1 MDPITAMAISA
12 GIQVVGGGISRM
24 VGSAMEPEFPHMPW
38 EKYKAQYYGTLKKE
52 FGRVEEESIARARL
66 EAGRTPLAL
75 GGAYLESVRAIQSR
89 MDEIFGV
96 EIGKFELAQV
106 GMQQQW
112 EMKKGEAEY
121 AQGLRSQERWS
132 SYISEI
138 TGAAAA
144 VPIAMYR
151 EEEYEK
157 WSGKFEEALKS
168 VKGVEGGYEGSRELL
183 DEWRE
188 VIDEM
193 RKFMGMGERE
203 ETRKAFTQSQMGI
216 PAIPGGTL

>member
-1 MDPITAMAISA
+1 MDPITAMAISG
-12 GIQVVGGGISRM
+12 GIQVVGGGISRI

-112 EMKKGEAEY
+112 EMKRGEAEY

-138 TGAAAA
+138 TGVAAAI
-144 VPIAMYR
+144 PIAMYR
-151 EEEYEK
+151 QGEYEE
-157 WSGKFEEALKS
+157 WSGKFEEALEG
-168 VKGVEGGYEGSRELL
+168 VKNIEGGYEGAKG
-183 DEWRE
+183 
-188 VIDEM
+188 I
-193 RKFMGMGERE
+193 GERLGKIE
-203 ETRKAFTQSQMGI
+203 KYMMEFLNIKEIDQTREDFKSVELGPQM
-216 PAIPGGTL
+216 PGGF

>member
-12 GIQVVGGGISRM
+12 GIQTVGGGISRM
-24 VGSAMEPEFPHMPW
+24 VSGAMEPEFPYMPW

-75 GGAYLESVRAIQSR
+75 GGAYLESVRAIQTR
-89 MDEIFGV
+89 MDEVFGV

-151 EEEYEK
+151 QEEYEK
-157 WSGKFEEALKS
+157 WSGKFEEALEG
-168 VKGVEGGYEGSRELL
+168 VKELGGSYEGAEGILGRLDKIEKYMMEFLDIKEIDQTRNAFKDTEL
-183 DEWRE
+183 
-188 VIDEM
+188 
-193 RKFMGMGERE
+193 GP
-203 ETRKAFTQSQMGI
+203 S
-216 PAIPGGTL
+216 IPGGTL